1 MNLNQIKEITRYP
14 SAILGLLLIAFLV
27 VLSIYVV
34 IALPYHQT
42 ITKWQ
47 GAGGVWMDN
56 PRTAPPVWVNYFRS
70 KKLPETII
78 RKSAN
83 GAVQKKRTTIKGDI
97 TDMDFVFT
105 FDYTADEFP
114 QEITVDFTS
123 KYKKK
128 APYITLTWITPDGR
142 KIEIGNFALHE
153 HTTRRISQDKKLIEK
168 LGGKQPE
175 IGLFADPKSKEPK
188 PLKGTYKLDVDGI
201 TFEPGSD
208 FDAKLVVYGKVYGL
222 AGTDHLRRDLMLAL
236 LWGTPVALVFGLLAA
251 LATSILTMI
260 IAAIG
265 SWYSSWVDSI
275 IQRITE
281 INMML
286 PVLPILIMIGVF
298 YSRSL
303 WVMLGAI
310 IVLSIFGAGIKS
322 YRSIFMQERESG
334 YIEAAKAYGASD
346 VRIIFH
352 YLIPRII
359 PILIPSLVVLIPSFV
374 FLEASLAVLGLG
386 DPVMP
391 TWGKVIN
398 EAITNGA
405 PYKGLYYWPL
415 EPAVMLMLTG
425 FSFAMLGFALDRVFN
440 PRLRGM

>member
-47 GAGGVWMDN
+47 GAGGIWMDN

-97 TDMDFVFT
+97 TDVDFVFT
-105 FDYTADEFP
+105 FNYTADEFP

>member
-97 TDMDFVFT
+97 TDVDFVFT